1 MSTFI
6 KFATGIVLTACT
18 MMADAAP
25 LYHLMLSSRNDS
37 GASFDTYFLT
47 YDTFD
52 DLINSPPVGNG
63 SGQFSGINV
72 SVEYMASGFALVP
85 DNSTSPG
92 TVPEPDTFALLGL
105 GIAGLAASSR
115 RKKQS
120 AKTLLSVT

>member
-25 LYHLMLSSRNDS
+25 LYHLMLSSRNDG
-37 GASFDTYFLT
+37 GAGSDAYFLT
-47 YDTFD
+47 YDTFGN
-52 DLINSPPVGNG
+52 LINSPATGNG
-63 SGQFSGINV
+63 SGQYSGINV
-72 SVEYMASGFALVP
+72 SSSYIASSLAFVP

-120 AKTLLSVT
+120 AKTLLSVI